1 MMIYAYILAAM
12 AGQLGPPPPQVSLM
26 VSPAESLSA
35 EGRAATQT
43 ILGKLQ
49 PGYLTVR
56 PSAFKPEDLA
66 DCAEQTETPICLAE
80 ALSRAGASTG
90 DIVLV
95 PWENDGVLHWLCVG
109 RNARPFVA
117 SRQSV
122 SLGPLAD
129 LYGAGESELLQRAS
143 ACLTYAGNQSGW

>member
-12 AGQLGPPPPQVSLM
+12 AGQLGPPPPQVSLIA
-26 VSPAESLSA
+26 SPAESLSA

-49 PGYLTVR
+49 PGYLTVK
-56 PSAFKPEDLA
+56 SSSLKPEDLGDCGEQA
-66 DCAEQTETPICLAE
+66 DTAICLAE
-80 ALSRAGASTG
+80 ALSRAGANTG
-90 DIVLV
+90 DIALV
-95 PWENDGVLHWLCVG
+95 SWENDGVLHWLCVG

-122 SLGPLAD
+122 SLGPLAN
-129 LYGAGESELLQRAS
+129 LYGAGETELLQRAS

>member
-1 MMIYAYILAAM
+1 MMIYVYILAAV
-12 AGQLGPPPPQVSLM
+12 AGQLGPPPPQISLIEA
-26 VSPAESLSA
+26 PAESLSA

-56 PSAFKPEDLA
+56 ASSLEPEDLTH
-66 DCAEQTETPICLAE
+66 CGEQAEPAICLGE
-80 ALSRAGASTG
+80 ALSRAGAGAG
-90 DIVLV
+90 DVALV
-95 PWENDGVLHWLCVG
+95 SWEEGGVLHWICVG

-122 SLGPLAD
+122 SLGPLAN
-129 LYGAGESELLQRAS
+129 LYGAGETELLQRAS

>member
-1 MMIYAYILAAM
+1 MIYAYILAAM
-12 AGQLGPPPPQVSLM
+12 AGQLGPPPPQVSL
-26 VSPAESLSA
+26 VESPAESLSA
-35 EGRAATQT
+35 DGRAATQT

-56 PSAFKPEDLA
+56 SSALKPEDLV
-66 DCAEQTETPICLAE
+66 DCGEPTETAACLAE
-80 ALSRAGASTG
+80 ALSRAGASAG

-95 PWENDGVLHWLCVG
+95 SWEDAGVLHWLCVG

-129 LYGAGESELLQRAS
+129 LYGAGETALLQRAS

>member
-1 MMIYAYILAAM
+1 MIFAYILAAM
-12 AGQLGPPPPQVSLM
+12 AGQPGPPPPRVSLI

-35 EGRAATQT
+35 DGRAATQT

-49 PGYLTVR
+49 AGYLTVS
-56 PSAFKPEDLA
+56 PSSLKSEDLA
-66 DCAEQTETPICLAE
+66 DCAEQTEIPICLAE
-80 ALSRAGASTG
+80 ALRRAGASTG
-90 DIVLV
+90 EIVLLS
-95 PWENDGVLHWLCVG
+95 WEKDGVLHWLCVG

-129 LYGAGESELLQRAS
+129 LFGAGEADLLQRAS